1 MLLAIG
7 MFVFEVPN
15 LLFDQL
21 KRRRNWRHPT
31 SERVGARAASQF
43 AGVGEDTLTL
53 SGVLAPGGM
62 GRKDALED
70 LAAMADQGRSWPV
83 VDGDGFVYG
92 AFVILDLDETKR
104 ELLEN
109 GQATLIDFTV
119 NLQRVDDDEGDT
131 SATGSEVRA

>member
-7 MFVFEVPN
+7 MFVFEIPN
-15 LLFDQL
+15 VLFDQL
-21 KRRRNWRHPT
+21 KRRRSWRHPT
-31 SERVGARAASQF
+31 SERVGARSASQF
-43 AGVGEDTLTL
+43 AGVGDDDLTLT
-53 SGVLAPGGM
+53 GVLAPGVI

-92 AFVILDLDETKR
+92 AYVILDLDETKR
-104 ELLEN
+104 EILDN
-109 GQATLIDFTV
+109 GQARLIDFTL

>member
-15 LLFDQL
+15 VLFDQL
-21 KRRRNWRHPT
+21 KRRRSWRHPT

-43 AGVGEDTLTL
+43 AGVGDDTITL
-53 SGVLAPGGM
+53 SGVLAPGVM

-70 LAAMADQGRSWPV
+70 LAAMADQGRSWSV
-83 VDGDGFVYG
+83 VDGDGFIYG

-109 GQATLIDFTV
+109 GQAVLIDFSV

>member
-1 MLLAIG
+1 

-15 LLFDQL
+15 VLFDQL
-21 KRRRNWRHPT
+21 KRRRSWRHPT

-43 AGVGEDTLTL
+43 AGVGDDTITL
-53 SGVLAPGGM
+53 SGVLAPGVM

-70 LAAMADQGRSWPV
+70 LAAMADQGRSWSV
-83 VDGDGFVYG
+83 VDGDGFIYG

-109 GQATLIDFTV
+109 GQAVLIDFSV

>member
-53 SGVLAPGGM
+53 SGVLAPGVM

-83 VDGDGFVYG
+83 LDGDGFVYG

>member
-1 MLLAIG
+1 MSA
-7 MFVFEVPN
+7 EVEAR
-15 LLFDQL
+15 
-21 KRRRNWRHPT
+21 KA
-31 SERVGARAASQF
+31 RVGARAASQF

-53 SGVLAPGGM
+53 SGVLAPGVM

-83 VDGDGFVYG
+83 LDGDGFVYG

>member
-43 AGVGEDTLTL
+43 VGVGEDTLTL
-53 SGVLAPGGM
+53 SGVLAPGVM

-131 SATGSEVRA
+131 SATGSEVRS

>member
-15 LLFDQL
+15 VLFDQL
-21 KRRRNWRHPT
+21 KRRRSWRHPT

-43 AGVGEDTLTL
+43 AGVGDDTITL
-53 SGVLAPGGM
+53 SGVLAPGVM

-70 LAAMADQGRSWPV
+70 LAAMADQGRSWSV
-83 VDGDGFVYG
+83 VDGDGFIYG

-109 GQATLIDFTV
+109 GQAVMIDFSV

>member
-15 LLFDQL
+15 VMFDQL
-21 KRRRNWRHPT
+21 KRRRSWRHPT

-43 AGVGEDTLTL
+43 AGVGDDTITL
-53 SGVLAPGGM
+53 SGVLAPGVM

-70 LAAMADQGRSWPV
+70 LAAMADQGRSWSV
-83 VDGDGFVYG
+83 VDGDGFIYG

-104 ELLEN
+104 ELLAN
-109 GQATLIDFTV
+109 GQAVMIDFSV